1 MVIHELATNASK
13 HGALMSPAGRIDVSW
28 GIEDRDE
35 CPRFTIQWIE
45 MNGPPIREPERRG
58 FGHAILFDMAE
69 YSLEATVNLS
79 YPASGLVWR
88 LSAPVSAVLAI
99 DE

>member
-1 MVIHELATNASK
+1 M
-13 HGALMSPAGRIDVSW
+13 SW

-35 CPRFTIQWIE
+35 HPRFTMQWVE
-45 MNGPPIREPERRG
+45 MNGPSIQEPERRG
-58 FGHAILFDMAE
+58 FGHSILVDMAE

-79 YPASGLVWR
+79 YPASGLVWQ
-88 LSAPVSAVLAI
+88 LSAPVSEVLAI